1 MPLPST
7 RQSHMKVHKGKAPA
21 VDDNHIIDDLAF
33 KFNVVAKVAAYTC
46 KVKESGTWFTTEG
59 ATAAVTFTLPAVAS
73 STNVCYWFYSAEDFA
88 MTVAAPANT
97 MVAGND
103 ATATS
108 IAFDQATQ
116 IIGTGAMVVCDG
128 SLWYAFP
135 IRGQGDN
142 VITVA

>member
-7 RQSHMKVHKGKAPA
+7 RQSHMDVFHGMAPN

-33 KFNVVAKVAAYTC
+33 LFNVVAKTADYTC
-46 KVKESGTWFTTEG
+46 KVSESGTCFTTEG
-59 ATAAVTFTLPAVAS
+59 ATVAVTFTLPAVAS
-73 STNVCYWFYSAEDFA
+73 SDNVCYWFYSAEDVA
-88 MTVAAPANT
+88 MTIAAPANT

-116 IIGTGAMVVCDG
+116 IVGAGAMVVCDG

-135 IRGQGDN
+135 IRGQGDT

>member
-7 RQSHMKVHKGKAPA
+7 IQTQMDVFHGKAPC
-21 VDDNHIIDDLAF
+21 VDDDNIVDKLAF

-46 KVKESGTWFTTEG
+46 LVKESGTFFTTEG

-73 STNVCYWFYSAEDFA
+73 SEKVCYWFYSAEDFA
-88 MTVAAPANT
+88 MTIAAPANK
-97 MVAGND
+97 MVAGNN

-135 IRGQGDN
+135 IRGQGDT

>member
-7 RQSHMKVHKGKAPA
+7 IQTHMDVFHGLAPN
-21 VDDNHIIDDLAF
+21 VDGNHIIDDIAF

-59 ATAAVTFTLPAVAS
+59 ATAAVTFTLPAVADS
-73 STNVCYWFYSAEDFA
+73 DNVVYWFYSAEDFA
-88 MTVAAPANT
+88 MTIAAPAGT
-97 MVAGND
+97 MVAGNG
-103 ATATS
+103 ATSTS
-108 IAFDQATQ
+108 IAFDQSTQ

-142 VITVA
+142 VVTVA

>member
-7 RQSHMKVHKGKAPA
+7 LQTQMDIFHDMAPN
-21 VDDNHIIDDLAF
+21 VDDNHIIDDIAF
-33 KFNVVAKVAAYTC
+33 LFNVVAKNIAYTC
-46 KVKESGTWFTTEG
+46 KVKESGTFFTTEG
-59 ATAAVTFTLPAVAS
+59 CTAATTFTLPAVAS
-73 STNVCYWFYSAEDFA
+73 SENVCYWFYAAEDFA
-88 MTVAAPANT
+88 MTIAAPANT

>member
-1 MPLPST
+1 MPQPTSIQTQMST
-7 RQSHMKVHKGKAPA
+7 FHGLAPA
-21 VDDNHIIDDLAF
+21 LDANDHIPSIAF

-46 KVKESGTWFTTEG
+46 LVKESGTFFTTEG

-73 STNVCYWFYSAEDFA
+73 SADVCYWFYSAEDFA
-88 MTVAAPANT
+88 MTIAAPANT